1 MPEPHDLLTF
11 NGVRAESGEYLL
23 PPMSLE
29 ELSRMAQGER
39 ISPEHL
45 QELRR
50 KNDLSPVFALQ
61 EGWDAKALVEAG
73 WGVIFSFDAPPA
85 VREALAPLLKLR
97 RGQAGDF
104 FHEYSG
110 PDGYRTGESK
120 NAFLARHGSGP
131 GAVNPRLV
139 PYYLMIVGDPETIPF
154 RFQYELDVQHAVGRL
169 CFDTPE
175 EYAAYAGSVVAAET
189 GAVKLDR
196 RAVFFATQNPGDPAT
211 DLGSRLL
218 AAPLAAQMSNGQPGW
233 TVDEYRAERA
243 TKRQLLDLLTAER
256 PAAFLFTSSH
266 GMGFDNGSP
275 LQIAHQGALLCQDWP
290 GPRQWRQAI
299 PQDFYLA
306 GDDVPGDA
314 KVHGMIAF
322 HFACYGAGTPRLDDY
337 SQGAGGERPAIA
349 PRSFVAAL
357 PRRLLGHPKG
367 GALAVVG
374 HIERA
379 WGSSF
384 LWDRTGPQLGAF
396 ESCFKRLA
404 EGHPIG
410 SALEFFNQ
418 RYAELATMLTGE
430 LEDVRFGKVPD
441 PLLLG
446 DLWTAHNDA
455 RAYALLGDP
464 AVRLPLTEKGAEQG
478 A

>member
-1 MPEPHDLLTF
+1 MPEPQDLLIF

-23 PPMSLE
+23 PPMSAE
-29 ELSRMAQGER
+29 ELSHLALGER

-45 QELRR
+45 QELRFKER
-50 KNDLSPVFALQ
+50 LVREARYALE
-61 EGWDAKALVEAG
+61 EGLDAKDLAEAG
-73 WGVIFSFDAPPA
+73 WGVIFAFDAQPA
-85 VREALAPLLKLR
+85 VREALEPLLALR
-97 RGQAGDF
+97 RGQAGDL

-120 NAFLARHGSGP
+120 NAFLARHGASPGP
-131 GAVNPRLV
+131 AKPHQV
-139 PYYLMIVGDPETIPF
+139 PYYLLIAGDPEAIPF
-154 RFQYELDVQHAVGRL
+154 RFQYELDVQRAVGRL

-175 EYAAYAGSVVAAET
+175 EYAAYARSVVAAES

-196 RAVFFATQNPGDPAT
+196 RAAFFATQNPNDSAT
-211 DLGSRLL
+211 DLAARLL
-218 AAPLAAQMSNGQPGW
+218 AAPLADQMSSSQPGW
-233 TVDEYRAERA
+233 MVDQILAAEA
-243 TKRQLLDLLTAER
+243 TKQRLLALLTAER
-256 PAAFLFTSSH
+256 PPAFLFTASH

-290 GPRQWRQAI
+290 GPRQWRQAV
-299 PQDFYLA
+299 PQTFYLA

-357 PRRLLGHPKG
+357 PRRLLGHPQG

-374 HIERA
+374 HVERA

-430 LEDVRFGKVPD
+430 LEDVRFGKVAD

-446 DLWTAHNDA
+446 DLWTAQNDA

-464 AVRLPLTEKGAEQG
+464 AVRLPLSAAEK
-478 A
+478 